1 MRSSNM
7 REPVY
12 RFSEMTVVDLKP
24 SSANIPR
31 DSSAYNAVLHTNG
44 IQFDPSDR
52 KEEINSIV
60 RKQRRLGIA

>member
-1 MRSSNM
+1 
-7 REPVY
+7 
-12 RFSEMTVVDLKP
+12 MTVVDLKP